1 MTKAATPI
9 APQYEDALQPGA
21 TRPLPSVEPPVGL
34 KLPLDRDTARE
45 FLAPAYCA
53 SRDMTRPILTGCYI
67 EHGATRAVCVG
78 TDTYRLHA
86 VQLTE
91 DAGQHIKHFD
101 RRPHF
106 AHIVP
111 AGPLMKAH
119 QKQAYVDCT
128 LETCMV
134 DNEVNWRLTRDTDTE
149 RTKHPAAPWLEGA
162 YVNFPK
168 VLDLSPSHQLIAQFK
183 LTKTVGAEAARFAEL
198 LKATKSC
205 YRCTL
210 REEGGQLQLYT
221 ERWYFEDTEEDALT
235 DMMLSLRIPTEV
247 APQGPVTHYM
257 HGVWLAE
264 HIALMATISEGS
276 VMRIYADNPLTPVR
290 ICVENKVFR
299 HMYVQMPMAPP
310 KKTSST

>member
-1 MTKAATPI
+1 MTEATTPI

-21 TRPLPSVEPPVGL
+21 ARPLPSVEPPAGL
-34 KLPLDRDTARE
+34 KLPLDWNTARE
-45 FLAPAYCA
+45 FFAPAYCA
-53 SRDMTRPILTGCYI
+53 SLDRTRPILTGCYI
-67 EHGATRAVCVG
+67 EHGATRTVCVG

-91 DAGQHIKHFD
+91 DAGQYIKYFEGV
-101 RRPHF
+101 PPF

-111 AGPLMKAH
+111 ARPLMKAH

-134 DNEVNWRLTRDTDTE
+134 DDEVHWRFTRDTDTE

-168 VLDLSPSHQLIAQFK
+168 VLPPIPGNQLIAQFK
-183 LTKTVGAEAARFAEL
+183 LTETVREEATRFAEL

-205 YRCTL
+205 YRCAL
-210 REEGGQLQLYT
+210 REEDGQLQLYT
-221 ERWYFEDTEEDALT
+221 GRWYSEDTGEDALT
-235 DMMLSLRIPTEV
+235 AMTLSMRIPTEV
-247 APQGPVTHYM
+247 APQGPVTRHLQ
-257 HGVWLAE
+257 GVWFAE
-264 HIALMATISEGS
+264 HIALMATVTEGS
-276 VMRIYADNPLTPVR
+276 IMRIYAGSSLETIRV
-290 ICVENKVFR
+290 CVENKVFR
-299 HMYVQMPMAPP
+299 HLYLQMPMGPP